1 MSEVNKCLSW
11 GVGDSGWAGG
21 RAGGGEALKRFFTV
35 RKKKKK

>member
-1 MSEVNKCLSW
+1 MSVV

-21 RAGGGEALKRFFTV
+21 RVGGGEALKRFFTV